1 MQRMMRLLVVSSSL
15 LAAAPALAQL
25 YPEPPPPPEG
35 VPPPGQ
41 PPPPA
46 QPAYSGTK
54 VKNNVLRASG
64 GVAFASVGYWCGYY
78 YYYGYPYYSC
88 YSGYSTTMP
97 DVNLDFDLGLSPTS
111 ALGLGVN
118 VMWGSYHSINTTV
131 WEPHVDYL
139 FRAPPLAKARWR
151 LRIGAGLYVS
161 SSSGTN
167 AGTGRSVN
175 SSSVGGAFRLGFGVS
190 VLNDSP
196 VGIGLDSIFE
206 AGSVRGYYASTIQ
219 LLAGPE
225 FHF

>member
-1 MQRMMRLLVVSSSL
+1 MLRTMRLLLVSTSL

-25 YPEPPPPPEG
+25 YPEPPEPPPPPPPSEG
-35 VPPPGQ
+35 V
-41 PPPPA
+41 PPPA

-64 GVAFASVGYWCGYY
+64 GVAFASAGYWCGYY
-78 YYYGYPYYSC
+78 YYYGIPYYSC

-118 VMWGSYHSINTTV
+118 VMWGSYKALDTTV

-139 FRAPPLAKARWR
+139 FRAPPLAKVRWR

-161 SSSGTN
+161 STKGSN
-167 AGTGRSVN
+167 AGRSVD

-190 VLNDSP
+190 LFNDSP